1 MESMNRLFAGFILL
15 CGLVVPS
22 SAATNGIEIVRATWT
37 DAARKRDVPVTVYL
51 PASSTSAAPVII
63 FSHGLGGTRD
73 GYAYLGR
80 HWASNGFVS
89 VHVQHL
95 GSDAE
100 ILRGA
105 KRPVESFREAIM
117 NPKNTVERPKDVS
130 FALNELARLNA
141 VEGPFKGRLDLK
153 HVGVAGHSFGAHT
166 AMSVAGMSFPTPVWN
181 FADDRFT
188 AAMAFSPMAPRTQ
201 TEKRFGS
208 VRIPV
213 MHLTGTADDSPI
225 GETLAKDRR
234 VPFDLI
240 RDVPQLLLTLNG
252 GDHMVFSGTEGVLR
266 ESVRDAIHHDLILQG
281 TTAFWNA
288 TLKSDDKAIQRMAEG
303 GFAKN
308 LGPNGVLELK
318 GWKFQ
323 K

>member
-1 MESMNRLFAGFILL
+1 MEAMNRLFAGFLVL
-15 CGLVVPS
+15 GGLVVAS
-22 SAATNGIEIVRATWT
+22 SAATNGVEVVRATWI
-37 DAARKRDVPVTVYL
+37 DAARKRDVPVTAYL

-63 FSHGLGGTRD
+63 FSHGLGGSRD

-105 KRPVESFREAIM
+105 KSPVKSFREAIL
-117 NPKNTVERPKDVS
+117 NPKNTIERPKDVS
-130 FALNELARLNA
+130 FALNELTRLNA
-141 VEGPFKGRLDLK
+141 VAGPFKGRLDLK

-166 AMSVAGMSFPTPVWN
+166 AMSVAGMSFPVPTWD
-181 FADDRFT
+181 FADARFT
-188 AAMAFSPMAPRTQ
+188 AAVAFSPMAPRMQ
-201 TEKRFGS
+201 TEKRFS
-208 VRIPV
+208 TVRIPV
-213 MHLTGTADDSPI
+213 MHLTGTADDSPV

-240 RDVPQLLLTLNG
+240 HGVPQLLLTLTG
-252 GDHMVFSGTEGVLR
+252 GDHMVFSGNDGVLR
-266 ESVRDAIHHDLILQG
+266 ESARDAIHHDLILQG

-288 TLKSDDKAIQRMAEG
+288 TLKSDAQGIQRMAEG
-303 GFAKN
+303 RFARD
-308 LGPNGVLELK
+308 LGTNGVLELK

>member
-1 MESMNRLFAGFILL
+1 MVSMNRLLACFVLL
-15 CGLVVPS
+15 FGLQTDAP
-22 SAATNGIEIVRATWT
+22 AATNTVDVHRATWT

-51 PASSTSAAPVII
+51 PSATSSPAPVIL
-63 FSHGLGGTRD
+63 FSHGLGGSRD

-89 VHVQHL
+89 VHLQHA

-105 KRPVESFREAIM
+105 KRPVESLREAIL

-130 FALNELARLNA
+130 FALDELTRLNA
-141 VEGPFKGRLDLK
+141 VAGPFQGRLDLK

-166 AMSVAGMSFPTPVWN
+166 AMSVAGMAFPSPGWN
-181 FADDRFT
+181 FTDNRVT
-188 AAMAFSPMAPRTQ
+188 AAVVLSPTTPRTQ
-201 TEKRFGS
+201 PEKRFGEI
-208 VRIPV
+208 RIPV
-213 MHLTGTADDSPI
+213 MHMTGTADDSPV
-225 GETLAKDRR
+225 GDTMAKDRR

-240 RDVPQLLLTLNG
+240 QGVPQVLVTLAG
-252 GDHMVFSGTEGVLR
+252 GDHMVFSGIETMLR
-266 ESVRDAIHHDLILQG
+266 DASKDAIHHGLILEG

-288 TLKSDDKAIQRMAEG
+288 TLKSDTQAAGWLADGGYGKAVG
-303 GFAKN
+303 T
-308 LGPNGVLELK
+308 NGVLELK
-318 GWKFQ
+318 GWKSR